1 MVVALLK
8 GLVLGAGMII
18 PIGAQ
23 NSFLLSQ
30 GIKRNHHVIAASICI
45 ICDVLLIN
53 IGIFGGGALIASNH
67 LLMVLITMGGIA
79 FLLTYA
85 GISFRAAWR
94 NCYQVVGASQ
104 SLASRNKVIATTL
117 AVTLLNPHVYLDTVI
132 VLGSV
137 GGTFDGND
145 RVAFAGGTV
154 LASILWFYALVLAAS
169 RLAPWLSR
177 AHIQRNIDIVVG
189 IIMAAVA
196 YSLFTTLLD
205 ILKTP
210 IAN

>member
-1 MVVALLK
+1 
-8 GLVLGAGMII
+8 MI
-18 PIGAQ
+18 
-23 NSFLLSQ
+23 
-30 GIKRNHHVIAASICI
+30 SI
-45 ICDVLLIN
+45 
-53 IGIFGGGALIASNH
+53 
-67 LLMVLITMGGIA
+67 TTGGIA

-85 GISFRAAWR
+85 GISFLAAWR
-94 NCYQVVGASQ
+94 NRYQMVGTGK

-137 GGTFDGND
+137 GGTFDGD
-145 RVAFAGGTV
+145 HRVAFAAGTV
-154 LASILWFYALVLAAS
+154 LASILWFYALVFAAS

-196 YSLFTTLLD
+196 YSLLTTLLEF
-205 ILKTP
+205 L
-210 IAN
+210 